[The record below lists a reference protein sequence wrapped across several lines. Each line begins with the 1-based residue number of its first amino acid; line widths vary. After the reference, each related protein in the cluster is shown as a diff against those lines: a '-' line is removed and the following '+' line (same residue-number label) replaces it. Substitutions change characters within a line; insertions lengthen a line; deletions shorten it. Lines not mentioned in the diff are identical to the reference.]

1 MMTFQEAIARLLC
14 PAAARPDRGDK
25 PAVIQAAS
33 PGGSAADRIVTYKEL
48 QALIGRAQTALSKA
62 GVGRGDTVL
71 LCAPNSPELTAAIL
85 AAWRLGAIALPVDF
99 RLTLAELENL
109 VDRIRPRVICTKEQ
123 LTEKAE
129 TIELAKLPDS
139 ITDFSTEAAAA
150 IAEETAALIIL
161 TSGTTGVPKGAVHG
175 LGSLLNNLSELG
187 ETFGMSE
194 DDRAF
199 LPLPISH
206 IFGLEIMLASVIFG
220 CGVVL
225 SDFRLADFWTTVIR
239 LRTTMVVGVPT
250 IYGALISIPS
260 PSVSEIPVK
269 YYLSGGAP
277 LPVSLAQEFERRFEK
292 RIIEGYGTTETKI
305 LCFNAD
311 GPLGSIGRPLP
322 SVIIEI
328 VDSADQVLPEGGS
341 GELRV
346 SGPSLMT
353 GYLSQPEATQLVLH
367 QGHYHTGDIGYF
379 REGRLYISGRLKEM
393 IIVAGNKVFPSEV
406 ETVLRQHP
414 IAHEVAV
421 LGVPHTKLG
430 QLVKAVVVVKAG
442 ELCDLLCGD
451 SGQVKEGK
459 EKLTAV
465 FREFC
470 QQHLKR
476 ELRPMAWEFRPLSC
490 PLPKTLSGKI
500 DKKQLEAASV

>member
-1 MMTFQEAIARLLC
+1 MNRQQHRGEAEQMMTFQEAIARLLC

-194 DDRAF
+194 DDR
-199 LPLPISH
+199 
-206 IFGLEIMLASVIFG
+206 
-220 CGVVL
+220 
-225 SDFRLADFWTTVIR
+225 
-239 LRTTMVVGVPT
+239 
-250 IYGALISIPS
+250 
-260 PSVSEIPVK
+260 
-269 YYLSGGAP
+269 
-277 LPVSLAQEFERRFEK
+277 
-292 RIIEGYGTTETKI
+292 
-305 LCFNAD
+305 
-311 GPLGSIGRPLP
+311 
-322 SVIIEI
+322 
-328 VDSADQVLPEGGS
+328 
-341 GELRV
+341 
-346 SGPSLMT
+346 
-353 GYLSQPEATQLVLH
+353 
-367 QGHYHTGDIGYF
+367 
-379 REGRLYISGRLKEM
+379 
-393 IIVAGNKVFPSEV
+393 
-406 ETVLRQHP
+406 
-414 IAHEVAV
+414 
-421 LGVPHTKLG
+421 
-430 QLVKAVVVVKAG
+430 
-442 ELCDLLCGD
+442 
-451 SGQVKEGK
+451 
-459 EKLTAV
+459 
-465 FREFC
+465 
-470 QQHLKR
+470 
-476 ELRPMAWEFRPLSC
+476 
-490 PLPKTLSGKI
+490 
-500 DKKQLEAASV
+500 